1 MAEIKQ
7 LKAIYCRDFGY
18 DCNAVMKG
26 RNPDEAID
34 AVVKHFVSMH
44 GNSVRDLQTPEKR
57 AEIGAKI
64 KDWEAPPK
72 NG

>member
-1 MAEIKQ
+1 
-7 LKAIYCRDFGY
+7 
-18 DCNAVMKG
+18 MKG

-44 GNSVRDLQTPEKR
+44 GRNVRELQSPEKR
-57 AEIGAKI
+57 AEIGAQA

-72 NG
+72 NA